1 MGKKRTEEQQ
11 ANIKR
16 TEEHRA
22 NIISHVEVNKR
33 NDKLASV
40 KSYIAVKGRMPN
52 KRAGDAPTANA
63 NS

>member
-11 ANIKR
+11 ANMKR

-22 NIISHVEVNKR
+22 NIISHVDVNKW

-40 KSYIAVKGRMPN
+40 KSFIAVNGRMPCT
-52 KRAGDAPTANA
+52 RAGDADERCIGK
-63 NS
+63 